1 MKKTEETS
9 KLEPAFLAQH
19 EDVLADAGY
28 YRQRANTAPSNH
40 KGGSSKGFNRTQ
52 NKWNKSSNS
61 KEYHNNRSTRPVNP
75 KASDGKIITCKDC
88 GSYRYLVKDC
98 QHSYERK
105 KDEAN
110 LTDTYPADDNN
121 MSQECC
127 HFTSDVEENDFEIER
142 FILFT
147 SDDKEMSKFTS
158 EALNKAALDTC
169 CTLTV
174 AGEKW
179 MKHYLSSL
187 PHSMKQKVKGPYQG
201 KRCFQFGNQGTLKS
215 TAKYFLPAIIAEKEV
230 MIEVDV
236 IPSDIPM
243 LLSKAEMKKSN
254 MVLYMLEDK
263 VEVLGKSLNLDTT
276 SSGHYLL
283 PLIDESI
290 NIQEIF
296 SINLKE
302 ANDEEKAAAL
312 KNEEAAQSVWTPTE
326 TKLHQSSES
335 CRRIYS

>member
-1 MKKTEETS
+1 
-9 KLEPAFLAQH
+9 
-19 EDVLADAGY
+19 
-28 YRQRANTAPSNH
+28 
-40 KGGSSKGFNRTQ
+40 
-52 NKWNKSSNS
+52 
-61 KEYHNNRSTRPVNP
+61 
-75 KASDGKIITCKDC
+75 
-88 GSYRYLVKDC
+88 
-98 QHSYERK
+98 
-105 KDEAN
+105 
-110 LTDTYPADDNN
+110 
-121 MSQECC
+121 
-127 HFTSDVEENDFEIER
+127 
-142 FILFT
+142 
-147 SDDKEMSKFTS
+147 
-158 EALNKAALDTC
+158 
-169 CTLTV
+169 
-174 AGEKW
+174 
-179 MKHYLSSL
+179 
-187 PHSMKQKVKGPYQG
+187 
-201 KRCFQFGNQGTLKS
+201 
-215 TAKYFLPAIIAEKEV
+215 

-243 LLSKAEMKKSN
+243 LLSKAE

>member
-1 MKKTEETS
+1 M
-9 KLEPAFLAQH
+9 
-19 EDVLADAGY
+19 
-28 YRQRANTAPSNH
+28 
-40 KGGSSKGFNRTQ
+40 
-52 NKWNKSSNS
+52 
-61 KEYHNNRSTRPVNP
+61 NP

-110 LTDTYPADDNN
+110 LTDTYPADENN

-169 CTLTV
+169 CTSTV

-187 PHSMKQKVKGPYQG
+187 PNSMEQKVKGPYQG

-236 IPSDIPM
+236 IQSDIPM

-302 ANDEEKAAAL
+302 ANDEDKVAAL
-312 KNEEAAQSVWTPTE
+312 K
-326 TKLHQSSES
+326 KLHNQFGHRPKQSFINLLKAAEEYTPDMANLIDKIIDGCEGCIKRKRNPDKPAVAPPMATEFNEKVQLISKYGRDITS
-335 CRRIYS
+335 SISLTCGQD